1 MSSTVQRSLL
11 VFLLV
16 FSFAASGGQSTDETA
31 FDMDRAEIV
40 EFVNDLVTN
49 EGFDRQFLIEVL
61 SRARFQPRIVE
72 SISKPAERTLTWAEY
87 RRIFMTLSRI
97 SSGAEFMDEHQEVLM
112 RASERYGVPPEM
124 ITAIIGVETLYGR
137 YLGRYRVL
145 DALMTLGF
153 DYPPRSRF
161 FRSELKEFLLLTRE
175 EKQDPSS
182 PLGSYAGAMGYG
194 QFISSSYR
202 NYAVDFDGDGIRDIW
217 TNKTDAIGSVANYLS
232 RHGWQAGRAVT
243 VKLSGPGQAPGDLF
257 NQGLKAS
264 STLGEFATVSGIPIP
279 GAFESDTPVSPMR
292 LVGEDGEEFWL
303 GLPNFYVITR
313 YNHSHLYAMAVY
325 QLSQA
330 IADSVEGP

>member
-1 MSSTVQRSLL
+1 
-11 VFLLV
+11 
-16 FSFAASGGQSTDETA
+16 
-31 FDMDRAEIV
+31 MDRAEIV
-40 EFVNDLVTN
+40 AFVDDLVST
-49 EGFDRQFLIEVL
+49 EGFDRRFLIEVL
-61 SRARFQPRIVE
+61 SGAKHQPSIVE

-87 RRIFMTLSRI
+87 RRIFMTPSRI
-97 SSGAEFMDEHQEVLM
+97 SSGAEFMAEHQEALT
-112 RASERYGVPPEM
+112 RATAQYGVPPEI
-124 ITAIIGVETLYGR
+124 ITAIIGVETMYGR

-175 EKQDPSS
+175 EKQDPLS

-232 RHGWQAGRAVT
+232 RHGWRAGDTVT
-243 VKLSGPGQAPGDLF
+243 IKLSGPGEAPAEMF
-257 NQGLKAS
+257 NRGLKAS
-264 STLGEFATVSGIPIP
+264 ATMGEFKAVSGVRVP
-279 GAFESDTPVSPMR
+279 GAFEVETPVSPMR
-292 LVGEDGEEFWL
+292 LEAEDGEEFWL

-330 IADSVEGP
+330 LADAVVRP